1 MRLKFPNAVE
11 NIDDNNYDEDDLMEI
26 DRRQSSA
33 LSETEND
40 PENDPENEHPPA
52 EGNKPA
58 SFFNT

>member
-1 MRLKFPNAVE
+1 MRLKFPNVVE

-40 PENDPENEHPPA
+40 PENEHPPA

>member
-1 MRLKFPNAVE
+1 MVE

-40 PENDPENEHPPA
+40 PENEHPPA